1 MTQRRNAFGCAV
13 VGLFLLTN
21 SMAVSADVIQ
31 IRSDIWLPYAG
42 EPDSDSRGYMIEMA
56 EAIAA
61 KHGHTINH
69 ESIPWEDALNKAR
82 QGDASCVVG
91 AAIRDAP
98 DLLFA
103 KSSWGTASYHLWGR
117 VGTEW
122 RYSGIPSLAAIKF
135 SVNEYYS
142 YDEPLDGYIAANRAD
157 KRRLLEVS
165 EKAQAIAQL
174 IDGKTDAYLDDPNEF
189 NFALMKAG
197 IDPTGFISLGEAR
210 RGEDVYIA
218 CTPGKPRGRQLAEM
232 FDAGT
237 DELRSSGKL
246 AEILARYS
254 IKDWK

>member
-1 MTQRRNAFGCAV
+1 MGKVLVPADKLWGAQTQRSLENFKIGGHKMPREIIYAFAILKKAAALVNVELAG
-13 VGLFLLTN
+13 F
-21 SMAVSADVIQ
+21 SA
-31 IRSDIWLPYAG
+31 
-42 EPDSDSRGYMIEMA
+42 
-56 EAIAA
+56 
-61 KHGHTINH
+61 
-69 ESIPWEDALNKAR
+69 
-82 QGDASCVVG
+82 
-91 AAIRDAP
+91 
-98 DLLFA
+98 
-103 KSSWGTASYHLWGR
+103 
-117 VGTEW
+117 
-122 RYSGIPSLAAIKF
+122 
-135 SVNEYYS
+135 
-142 YDEPLDGYIAANRAD
+142 
-157 KRRLLEVS
+157 

-254 IKDWK
+254 MKDWK